1 MRDERERQDDEAETR
16 SADEDTGRVGLDAE
30 DVEDRSAVETEL
42 EELRAELTEVRDR
55 HLRLAAEFDNYRKR
69 NERDRD
75 VLVTRH
81 KVALIASLLE
91 VVDDLERVG
100 QSSEEVT
107 PAAVL
112 EGVQLV
118 QKKFQS
124 ALGAAG
130 VEPIDAEGEL
140 FDPAVMEAMMV
151 VPTDDPTMD
160 DRVADVFQR
169 GYRFGDVL
177 VRPARVRVLKYEGAA
192 GGSE

>member
-1 MRDERERQDDEAETR
+1 MRDEDQRQDEEAEAR
-16 SADEDTGRVGLDAE
+16 SADEDTGGVGLDADRQE
-30 DVEDRSAVETEL
+30 DQPAVEAEL
-42 EELRAELTEVRDR
+42 EELRAELAEVRDR

-69 NERDRD
+69 NERDRH

-81 KVALIASLLE
+81 KVDLIASLLE
-91 VVDDLERVG
+91 IVDDLERVG
-100 QSSEEVT
+100 QSGEEVT

-130 VEPIDAEGEL
+130 VEPIEAEGEL

-151 VPTDDPTMD
+151 VPTDDPSMD

-177 VRPARVRVLKYEGAA
+177 VRPARVRVLKHEGAA
-192 GGSE
+192 EGSE